1 MKTEKKT
8 VRYDLEIVGAGS
20 DGVITISP
28 KDVDFGTITV
38 GFAKTMSVQVLN
50 KSNTNLYVELRMA
63 QKVDDNTMERKP
75 ELPQM

>member
-63 QKVDDNTMERKP
+63 
-75 ELPQM
+75 